1 MKRTLLAF
9 ALVCPLYLNSTEP
22 DELGTKLIA
31 FEIPYNRL
39 LRAYFG
45 CPETGD
51 IGPEVCLAH
60 KREIR
65 RGDWEKARK
74 AAAKLFD
81 LEESRRDER

>member
-1 MKRTLLAF
+1 MRGVVLSFVLL
-9 ALVCPLYLNSTEP
+9 CPLVLDSTEP

-60 KREIR
+60 KRELR

-81 LEESRRDER
+81 LEESHREEH

>member
-1 MKRTLLAF
+1 MRTG
-9 ALVCPLYLNSTEP
+9 ALIVLFCLTVNSAEV
-22 DELGTKLIA
+22 DELGTKLVA
-31 FEIPYNRL
+31 FEIPYNRF

-45 CPETGD
+45 CPESGD

-65 RGDWEKARK
+65 RGDWEKARR

-81 LEESRRDER
+81 LEESRREVR

>member
-1 MKRTLLAF
+1 MRRGFLII
-9 ALVCPLYLNSTEP
+9 ALCLPFCLNSTEP
-22 DELGTKLIA
+22 DELGTKLVA
-31 FEIPYNRL
+31 FEVPYNRF

-51 IGPEVCLAH
+51 IGPEICVQH

-65 RGDWEKARK
+65 RGDWEKARS

-81 LEESRRDER
+81 LQESHRDER